1 MIFNM
6 IVQATQNILT
16 KTKLTLN
23 ANYFDGIKLL
33 FIKEK
38 LNDFKKKVDPLKQT
52 KLKSKHN

>member
-6 IVQATQNILT
+6 IGQATQNILT
-16 KTKLTLN
+16 KTKLMLN

-38 LNDFKKKVDPLKQT
+38 LNDFKKKG
-52 KLKSKHN
+52 